1 VKRILIIDDSPLIR
15 RTLRTLLEAR
25 PDWMVC
31 GEAENGSQGIE
42 KAQKLQPDLVVMD
55 VVMPVLNGIEAS
67 RLLKRLLPKTPIV
80 IFTTFTDPH
89 IKAAALAVGV
99 QAVVDKSEGATLI
112 GNIQQL
118 FTAELPPPCAA

>member
-1 VKRILIIDDSPLIR
+1 VTASLTGYFR
-15 RTLRTLLEAR
+15 RTLRYCWKHGLIGWFAAKPKMALK
-25 PDWMVC
+25 
-31 GEAENGSQGIE
+31 GSRKRRNFNPIW
-42 KAQKLQPDLVVMD
+42 LD
-55 VVMPVLNGIEAS
+55 VVLPVLNG
-67 RLLKRLLPKTPIV
+67 LLKRLLPKTPIV

-118 FTAELPPPCAA
+118 FAAELPPPGAA